1 MYIIGEAA
9 ADPHFCHIVA
19 GAHTQCLV
27 PDPVRADLV
36 SWAFERFP
44 LAYTHASRCYMKSP
58 SEGCVL
64 GREIGSAHKRSS
76 RRYGNPFMQPHRC
89 VGINVQGR
97 HQAIVS
103 DEVFDK
109 VQMILNGQR
118 PTVTRARATMRIFP
132 LRHFVRCGECGDPLT
147 GSWSTGRGKKRYAY
161 YHCQDGCTRVSK
173 ENFEAEFVDLLKKL
187 QPHPQN
193 VALFRKVVL
202 DVLRTK
208 QGDAIEPEAALER
221 KLRELRSNRDKLED
235 AFIYQ
240 KAIDLETY
248 QRMRTALLSDI
259 TLAQIKEL
267 REASLEAID
276 AEEVIEFALEVLVN
290 ASNLW
295 KTSSLDQKQ
304 RFQQVLFPEG
314 VEYIDGDYRTTATC
328 MLFNGLEADEVEK
341 EELVAL
347 PGIEPGLK
355 IGVRIRKRPLKLLF
369 CKLLKYKH
377 FAFAERRAGFI
388 MDTANL
394 WLITGING
402 CSGHKIATWIPTR
415 LFPGDRKTSRQEPS
429 QDVTLYRNQP

>member
-1 MYIIGEAA
+1 MYIPETFMYIIGEAA

-36 SWAFERFP
+36 SWAFERFSTG
-44 LAYTHASRCYMKSP
+44 LYTRQQ
-58 SEGCVL
+58 VL
-64 GREIGSAHKRSS
+64 HEVTKRGLRTRKGDRVSAQTFEQTLRKPVYAGRIAAW
-76 RRYGNPFMQPHRC
+76 
-89 VGINVQGR
+89 GINVQGR

-109 VQMILNGQR
+109 VQMILNGRR
-118 PTVTRARATMRIFP
+118 PTVTPRPRNNEDFP

-259 TLAQIKEL
+259 TLAQMEL

-347 PGIEPGLK
+347 PGIEPG
-355 IGVRIRKRPLKLLF
+355 F
-369 CKLLKYKH
+369 
-377 FAFAERRAGFI
+377 E
-388 MDTANL
+388 D
-394 WLITGING
+394 
-402 CSGHKIATWIPTR
+402 
-415 LFPGDRKTSRQEPS
+415 
-429 QDVTLYRNQP
+429 